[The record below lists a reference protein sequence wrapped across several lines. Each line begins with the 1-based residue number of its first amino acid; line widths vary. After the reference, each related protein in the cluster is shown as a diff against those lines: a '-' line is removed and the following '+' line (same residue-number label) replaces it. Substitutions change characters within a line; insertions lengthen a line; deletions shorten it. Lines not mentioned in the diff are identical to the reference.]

1 MSVYS
6 CLVIMHTCQGQGLHL
21 LDNSSEG
28 YSTLESGCSPDNP
41 PFEVALL
48 SDLKS
53 SAHFIYLFILMIG
66 KVKTSCFFFRLK
78 NAIEVGKWQ
87 IGEQLRKIQPLFGE
101 KNQKKKP
108 LQSLLGELLPG
119 VVELCAPQQ
128 DLVKNKSTGVDLYL
142 VVSIHAI
149 QRWRSVQGVKPRLS
163 DGKVMVCVHVYLSL
177 CSHLGLSFCVL
188 CCC

>member
-53 SAHFIYLFILMIG
+53 SAHFIYLF
-66 KVKTSCFFFRLK
+66 FFNDWK
-78 NAIEVGKWQ
+78 S
-87 IGEQLRKIQPLFGE
+87 
-101 KNQKKKP
+101 KNQ
-108 LQSLLGELLPG
+108 LLFL
-119 VVELCAPQQ
+119 
-128 DLVKNKSTGVDLYL
+128 
-142 VVSIHAI
+142 
-149 QRWRSVQGVKPRLS
+149 
-163 DGKVMVCVHVYLSL
+163 
-177 CSHLGLSFCVL
+177 
-188 CCC
+188 